1 MMTSRVT
8 IFVGVMVLAAAQ
20 PSAVVAQ
27 EIYRW
32 VDEQGV
38 VHFSDTAPAGAS
50 GEVGTLT
57 LDDSAPTHYDPEQD
71 IYNIEATEQRMQALR
86 DEMAAQRDAR
96 RERAAAQPPVVVQYP
111 EQTHFGYANDYLY
124 GYPRPPGGHPG
135 KPPNRP
141 RPEPP
146 APEDDTSTWRP
157 PGQSAKRD
165 GSPPQFRQ

>member
-8 IFVGVMVLAAAQ
+8 IFVGVAVLAAAQ
-20 PSAVVAQ
+20 PAPAQ

-38 VHFSDTAPAGAS
+38 VHFSDTAPGGAS
-50 GEVGTLT
+50 GEISTLT
-57 LDDSAPTHYDPEQD
+57 LDGSPPAAYDPEQD
-71 IYNIEATEQRMQALR
+71 IYNLAATGQRMQALR

-111 EQTHFGYANDYLY
+111 EQQHSGYANGYLY

-135 KPPNRP
+135 RPPFRP
-141 RPEPP
+141 PHGPP
-146 APEDDTSTWRP
+146 PGTQPPVDETSTWRP
-157 PGQSAKRD
+157 PGRPS
-165 GSPPQFRQ
+165 QFRQ